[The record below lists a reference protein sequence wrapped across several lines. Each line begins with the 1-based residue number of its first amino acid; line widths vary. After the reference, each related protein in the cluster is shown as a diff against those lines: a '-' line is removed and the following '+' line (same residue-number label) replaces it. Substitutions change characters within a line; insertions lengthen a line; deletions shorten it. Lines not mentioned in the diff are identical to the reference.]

1 MVDLLDLINYYTKRY
16 SSMKSKIPIF
26 LFCFICSNTVFAQ
39 VNSFPS
45 SDYFIA
51 KMKSKFELALKK
63 DTAALRPMLHDS
75 LLYIH
80 SGGNADSKQ
89 AFLNKIASTKNPYK
103 KFTINREIVR
113 QINKE
118 VVLVHARSL
127 VEYENG
133 ESSYL
138 LITETYVK

>member
-1 MVDLLDLINYYTKRY
+1 
-16 SSMKSKIPIF
+16 
-26 LFCFICSNTVFAQ
+26 
-39 VNSFPS
+39 
-45 SDYFIA
+45 
-51 KMKSKFELALKK
+51 MKSKFELALKK

-138 LITETYVK
+138 LITETYVKEKEKWLLIGRHANKIEPGK